1 MEIMLNGQLV
11 TCTPDEYARLVQ
23 LGLIPNAQK
32 AGTTTTPNIIG
43 TPTPKLPDDIV
54 KLPEDNFPQYPKI
67 GDTPDWARNRMHVV
81 PLYGCVVDRSA
92 LDSEPLA
99 VQVTQNVDTL
109 VVSTQTNKATRTYYV
124 LKKVGE
130 DKWWS
135 SQAYQYLCDNA
146 SNAYVYISKEQA
158 EEAKK
163 NLKDRFG
170 DFEIQT
176 VER

>member
-32 AGTTTTPNIIG
+32 AGTDIKV
-43 TPTPKLPDDIV
+43 TPTPTPTLPDDIV
-54 KLPEDNFPQYPKI
+54 KLPENNYPQYPKI
-67 GDTPDWARNRMHVV
+67 GDSQDWLRNGMHVV
-81 PLYGCVVDRSA
+81 ALYGCTVERHT
-92 LDSEPLA
+92 LDSEPLTFIP
-99 VQVTQNVDTL
+99 VTQKADTL
-109 VVSTQTNKATRTYYV
+109 VVSTQANKTTSTQYV
-124 LKKVGE
+124 LKKVDE

-135 SQAYQYLCDNA
+135 SQPYQYLCDDIK
-146 SNAYVYISKEQA
+146 NAYVYISKEHA

-170 DFEIQT
+170 DFEIQA

>member
-32 AGTTTTPNIIG
+32 AGTEIKV

-54 KLPEDNFPQYPKI
+54 KLPENNYPQYPKI
-67 GDTPDWARNRMHVV
+67 GDTQDWLRNGTHVV
-81 PLYGCVVDRSA
+81 ALYGCTVERHT
-92 LDSEPLA
+92 LDSEPLTFIP
-99 VQVTQNVDTL
+99 VTQKADTL
-109 VVSTQTNKATRTYYV
+109 EVSTQAYKTTSTHYV
-124 LKKVGE
+124 LKKVDE

-135 SQAYQYLCDNA
+135 SQPYQYLCDDIK
-146 SNAYVYISKEQA
+146 NAYVYTSKEHA

-170 DFEIQT
+170 DFEIQA

>member
-32 AGTTTTPNIIG
+32 VGADTTPNIIG
-43 TPTPKLPDDIV
+43 APTPKLPDDIV
-54 KLPEDNFPQYPKI
+54 KLPEDNFPKYPKI
-67 GDTPDWARNRMHVV
+67 DDSHDWTRNEMHVV
-81 PLYGCVVDRSA
+81 PLYGCIVDNSTMG
-92 LDSEPLA
+92 SEPLA
-99 VQVTQNVDTL
+99 FQVTQNVDTL
-109 VVSTQTNKATRTYYV
+109 EVNVTSTYYV

-135 SQAYQYLCDNA
+135 SQAYQYLCDDIK
-146 SNAYVYISKEQA
+146 NAYVYISKEHA

-170 DFEIQT
+170 DFEIQA

>member
-32 AGTTTTPNIIG
+32 AGTDIKV

-67 GDTPDWARNRMHVV
+67 GDTQDWLRNGTHVV
-81 PLYGCVVDRSA
+81 ALYGCTVEPHT
-92 LDSEPLA
+92 LGSESLPFP
-99 VQVTQNVDTL
+99 VTQKVDTL
-109 VVSTQTNKATRTYYV
+109 EVSTQANKVTSTYYV
-124 LKKVGE
+124 LKKVDE

-135 SQAYQYLCDNA
+135 SQTYHYLCDDI
-146 SNAYVYISKEQA
+146 SNAYIYISKEHA

>member
-32 AGTTTTPNIIG
+32 AGTDIKV

-67 GDTPDWARNRMHVV
+67 GDTQDWLRNGTHVV
-81 PLYGCVVDRSA
+81 ALYGCTVEQHT
-92 LDSEPLA
+92 LGSEPLTFP
-99 VQVTQNVDTL
+99 VTQKPDTL
-109 VVSTQTNKATRTYYV
+109 EVSTQAYTATSTHYV

-135 SQAYQYLCDNA
+135 SQAYQYLFDDI
-146 SNAYVYISKEQA
+146 SKAYVYVSKESA

-163 NLKDRFG
+163 NLQARFG
-170 DFEIQT
+170 DFEIQA

>member
-32 AGTTTTPNIIG
+32 AGTEIKV

-54 KLPEDNFPQYPKI
+54 KLPEDNFPPYPKI
-67 GDTPDWARNRMHVV
+67 GDTQDWLRNGTHVV
-81 PLYGCVVDRSA
+81 ALYGCTVETHT
-92 LDSEPLA
+92 LGKFP
-99 VQVTQNVDTL
+99 VTQKLDTL
-109 VVSTQTNKATRTYYV
+109 EVSTQAYKTTSTHYV

-135 SQAYQYLCDNA
+135 SQAYQYLCDDI
-146 SNAYVYISKEQA
+146 SNAYVYTSKESA

-163 NLKDRFG
+163 NLQDRFG
-170 DFEIQT
+170 DFEIQAA
-176 VER
+176 ER

>member
-32 AGTTTTPNIIG
+32 AGTDIKV

-54 KLPEDNFPQYPKI
+54 KLPEDNYPQYPKI
-67 GDTPDWARNRMHVV
+67 GDTQDWLRNGTHVV
-81 PLYGCVVDRSA
+81 ALYGCTVEHHT
-92 LDSEPLA
+92 LGSEPLTFPA
-99 VQVTQNVDTL
+99 TQKLDTL
-109 VVSTQTNKATRTYYV
+109 EVSTQAYKTTSTHYV

-135 SQAYQYLCDNA
+135 SHPYQYLCDDI
-146 SNAYVYISKEQA
+146 SKAYVYVSKESA

-170 DFEIQT
+170 DFEIQA

>member
-23 LGLIPNAQK
+23 LGLIPTAQK
-32 AGTTTTPNIIG
+32 AGSDTAPIKV
-43 TPTPKLPDDIV
+43 TPTPSLPDDIV
-54 KLPEDNFPQYPKI
+54 NLPENNYPQYPKI
-67 GDTPDWARNRMHVV
+67 GDSQDWLRNGTHVV
-81 PLYGCVVDRSA
+81 ALYGCTVEHHT
-92 LDSEPLA
+92 LGSEPLTFP
-99 VQVTQNVDTL
+99 VTQKPDTL
-109 VVSTQTNKATRTYYV
+109 YVSTQANKVTRTYYV

-135 SQAYQYLCDNA
+135 SEAYKYLCDDV
-146 SNAYVYISKEQA
+146 SNAYTYISKENA

-163 NLKDRFG
+163 NLQDRFG

-176 VER
+176 IER

>member
-32 AGTTTTPNIIG
+32 AGTDTAPNIIG

-54 KLPEDNFPQYPKI
+54 KLPEDNFPKYPKI
-67 GDTPDWARNRMHVV
+67 GDSQDWTRNRMHVV
-81 PLYGCVVDRSA
+81 PLYGCIVDNSTMG
-92 LDSEPLA
+92 SEPLA
-99 VQVTQNVDTL
+99 FQVTQNVDTL
-109 VVSTQTNKATRTYYV
+109 EVNVTSTYYV
-124 LKKVGE
+124 LKKVDE

-135 SQAYQYLCDNA
+135 SQAYQYLCDNV
-146 SNAYVYISKEQA
+146 SNAYVYSSKEHA

-163 NLKDRFG
+163 NLQDRFG
-170 DFEIQT
+170 DFEIQA

>member
-23 LGLIPNAQK
+23 LGLIPNVQK
-32 AGTTTTPNIIG
+32 AGTDTAPNIIG

-54 KLPEDNFPQYPKI
+54 KLTEDNFPEYPKI
-67 GDTPDWARNRMHVV
+67 GDSPDWLRNKMHVV
-81 PLYGCVVDRSA
+81 PHYGCIVDNRTM
-92 LDSEPLA
+92 DSEPLA
-99 VQVTQNVDTL
+99 FQVTQNVDTL
-109 VVSTQTNKATRTYYV
+109 EVNVTSTYYV
-124 LKKVGE
+124 LKKVDE

-135 SQAYQYLCDNA
+135 SQAYQYLCDNV
-146 SNAYVYISKEQA
+146 SNAYVYRSKEHA

>member
-1 MEIMLNGQLV
+1 MELMLNGQLV

-32 AGTTTTPNIIG
+32 AGTDIKVTPM
-43 TPTPKLPDDIV
+43 PKLPDDIV
-54 KLPEDNFPQYPKI
+54 KLPEDNYPQYPKI
-67 GDTPDWARNRMHVV
+67 GDTQDWLRNGTHVV
-81 PLYGCVVDRSA
+81 ALYGCTVEQHT
-92 LDSEPLA
+92 LGSEPLTFP
-99 VQVTQNVDTL
+99 VTQKVDTL
-109 VVSTQTNKATRTYYV
+109 EVFTQANKTTSTHYV

-135 SQAYQYLCDNA
+135 SQAYQYLCDDI
-146 SNAYVYISKEQA
+146 SNAYVYISKESA
-158 EEAKK
+158 EEAKN
-163 NLKDRFG
+163 NLQARFG

>member
-32 AGTTTTPNIIG
+32 AGTDIKV
-43 TPTPKLPDDIV
+43 TPTPTLPDDIV
-54 KLPEDNFPQYPKI
+54 KLPENNYPQYPKI
-67 GDTPDWARNRMHVV
+67 GDNQDWLRNGMHVV
-81 PLYGCVVDRSA
+81 ALYGCTVENHT
-92 LDSEPLA
+92 LGSEPLTFP
-99 VQVTQNVDTL
+99 VTQKVDTL
-109 VVSTQTNKATRTYYV
+109 EVSTQATKVSSTYYV
-124 LKKVGE
+124 LKKVDE

-135 SQAYQYLCDNA
+135 SQAYQYLCDDI
-146 SNAYVYISKEQA
+146 SNAYIYISKEHA

-163 NLKDRFG
+163 NLQGRFG
-170 DFEIQT
+170 DFEVQT